1 MTDNTTT
8 DEVDYDLL
16 DEQATTAFN
25 NRVLQLISAELL
37 APTNTA
43 AEVLFHIERMA
54 PDWTPE
60 MAVACLFRYASAYGW
75 GDVDQDDH
83 DFVEQLAQLSTDR
96 LPN

>member
-1 MTDNTTT
+1 MSDDNI
-8 DEVDYDLL
+8 DYDLL

-37 APTNTA
+37 SPTNTA

-75 GDVDQDDH
+75 GDGEADQD
-83 DFVEQLAQLSTDR
+83 FVQLLDSMSTDR